1 MQFTREITRLLAA
14 FIVSLFIVAGAAAYW
29 AVVGPDTILSRDDN
43 PRRVVAEARIRRGA
57 IYDRNGEVLVETV
70 VENDGAV
77 RRNYLYPATASA
89 LGYYSLR
96 YGVGGA
102 EAAYD
107 SILRGDTVTRDF
119 GETLVN
125 SLLHRPQEGSD
136 IRVSLDLE
144 LQTVIA
150 EAMKGQTGAVVML
163 DVPSG
168 QILALASVPTFDP
181 NTLDAD
187 WETLRS
193 AESQPFF
200 NRALQGSYQPGGTLQ
215 TPLMAAALLYN
226 RPLNVPLQ
234 PATRPVQIDDLELG
248 CAVRLPEIAL
258 SLRESYAF
266 ACPFPFAVLGEA
278 LGPATLAAT
287 LETFGLTRQP
297 TLPGFTA
304 PATAPTPTPE
314 ALVIG
319 RDDVIA
325 AAVGQH
331 DLTVSPLQM
340 AMLAAGI
347 VNDGN
352 APLPYMLLETRA
364 PGASVW
370 EPVQAIRPTSPIATM
385 NTARQLQD
393 LMRYAVANGAA
404 QNAGRPN
411 IDIGGHASLAYAGEG
426 PLSWFIGFTTISA
439 RRGVA
444 IAVVLE
450 NSADPGRAAD
460 IGGTALAVAHGQLQA
475 ASANSG
481 A

>member
-1 MQFTREITRLLAA
+1 
-14 FIVSLFIVAGAAAYW
+14 
-29 AVVGPDTILSRDDN
+29 VVGPDTILSRDDN

-150 EAMKGQTGAVVML
+150 EAMKGQTRAVVML
-163 DVPSG
+163 DVPPG
-168 QILALASVPTFDP
+168 QTLALASVPTFDP

-234 PATRPVQIDDLELG
+234 PATRPVQIDD
-248 CAVRLPEIAL
+248 
-258 SLRESYAF
+258 
-266 ACPFPFAVLGEA
+266 
-278 LGPATLAAT
+278 
-287 LETFGLTRQP
+287 
-297 TLPGFTA
+297 
-304 PATAPTPTPE
+304 
-314 ALVIG
+314 
-319 RDDVIA
+319 
-325 AAVGQH
+325 
-331 DLTVSPLQM
+331 
-340 AMLAAGI
+340 
-347 VNDGN
+347 
-352 APLPYMLLETRA
+352 
-364 PGASVW
+364 
-370 EPVQAIRPTSPIATM
+370 
-385 NTARQLQD
+385 
-393 LMRYAVANGAA
+393 
-404 QNAGRPN
+404 
-411 IDIGGHASLAYAGEG
+411 
-426 PLSWFIGFTTISA
+426 
-439 RRGVA
+439 
-444 IAVVLE
+444 
-450 NSADPGRAAD
+450 
-460 IGGTALAVAHGQLQA
+460 
-475 ASANSG
+475 
-481 A
+481 